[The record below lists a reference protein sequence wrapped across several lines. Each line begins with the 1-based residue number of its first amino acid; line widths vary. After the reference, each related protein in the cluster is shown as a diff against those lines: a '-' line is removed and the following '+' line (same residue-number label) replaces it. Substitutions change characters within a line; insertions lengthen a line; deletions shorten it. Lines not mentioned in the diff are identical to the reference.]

1 MQQKH
6 IECTKHGQQEMA
18 LLCTHLAHSL
28 LNRISIGFHKYDSG
42 DTGRPDAWCNTCEE
56 AWSQTKTEADR
67 EQWFMDCQHKIVC
80 VSCWDEAK
88 ELNKDT
94 SKIAF
99 KVLDLEEIKAIIL
112 ADCSTKQSFPPTI
125 TFSFPPLYEEL
136 VTRIQTLELSSETFL
151 FNAVEAT
158 LENNEKTFS
167 THWVFAGD
175 GQGDR
180 WLIDEENQIF
190 FADHDQDPIPLQAMN
205 INFVQWLQMAFVVQ
219 QLDDSLQADYPIEK
233 IASAFNA
240 VLNQI
245 HPRLAENYPF
255 EIL

>member
-28 LNRISIGFHKYDSG
+28 LNRISIGFHEYDSG

-67 EQWFMDCQHKIVC
+67 EQWFIDCQHKIVC
-80 VSCWDEAK
+80 ISCWDEAK
-88 ELNKDT
+88 ELNKEA
-94 SKIAF
+94 SKITF
-99 KVLDLEEIKAIIL
+99 KVVFLEEIKAIIL
-112 ADCSTKQSFPPTI
+112 ADCSTKQSFSPAI
-125 TFSFPPLYEEL
+125 TFPFPSLYEDL
-136 VTRIQTLELSSETFL
+136 VTRIQTVELSSETLL
-151 FNAVEAT
+151 FNAVDAT
-158 LENNEKTFS
+158 RENKENTFS
-167 THWVFAGD
+167 EHWVFAGD

-180 WLIDEENQIF
+180 WLINKEGQIF
-190 FADHDQDPIPLQAMN
+190 FVDYDQNPLPLQAMD

-219 QLDDSLQADYPIEK
+219 QLDDWLQLDYPLEK
-233 IASAFNA
+233 IASAFNET
-240 VLNQI
+240 LNQI
-245 HPRLAENYPF
+245 HPHLAENYPF